1 MRRKTRNMIEPMEKL
16 SFQYRDLQQGYR
28 IVAFNAPLEYF
39 ATKVKQGPN
48 GPVAF
53 LEEMTVKDCRHIDN
67 TVYFMKGRVPD
78 NVICRMIDLYNKV
91 KDNGKWKQVEQENNN
106 GIIL

>member
-1 MRRKTRNMIEPMEKL
+1 
-16 SFQYRDLQQGYR
+16 
-28 IVAFNAPLEYF
+28 
-39 ATKVKQGPN
+39 
-48 GPVAF
+48 
-53 LEEMTVKDCRHIDN
+53 MTVKDCRHIDN

>member
-1 MRRKTRNMIEPMEKL
+1 MRQKTRNMIKPMEKL

-28 IVAFNAPLEYF
+28 VVAFNAPLDYF
-39 ATKVKQGPN
+39 ITKVKQGPN

-67 TVYFMKGRVPD
+67 TVYFMKGRVSD
-78 NVICRMIDLYNKV
+78 TVICQMIDLYNKV
-91 KDNGKWKQVEQENNN
+91 KDNGKWKQVEQEK
-106 GIIL
+106 